1 MLPERDIWQAAKIMI
16 DRFGNDAIIDSA
28 KRADELADEGDYEGS
43 AVWQRIMRAADELLS
58 TESDRRKD
66 ELRPSPQTRPPVY

>member
-16 DRFGNDAIIDSA
+16 DRFGNDAIIESA
-28 KRADELADEGDYEGS
+28 KRADELPDEGDYEGS

-58 TESDRRKD
+58 TEPD
-66 ELRPSPQTRPPVY
+66 EK

>member
-1 MLPERDIWQAAKIMI
+1 MFPERDIWQAAKIMI

-43 AVWQRIMRAADELLS
+43 AVWQRIMRAADELRS
-58 TESDRRKD
+58 TESDGKMN
-66 ELRPSPQTRPPVY
+66 